1 MIRFLLPADRC
12 RVVDHAGRV
21 PDCGGV
27 HHVSQRPNGSVACG
41 EAEVAAGFRAV
52 SIAVEVD
59 DDAESPFTGTA
70 SRFVPVCEACG
81 TRFLREGG
89 L

>member
-1 MIRFLLPADRC
+1 VIRFLLPVDRC
-12 RVVDHAGRV
+12 RAVDHAGRV
-21 PDCGGV
+21 PDCGGG
-27 HHVSQRPNGSVACG
+27 HHISRQLSGAVAVTP
-41 EAEVAAGFRAV
+41 EAVAAGFRAV

>member
-1 MIRFLLPADRC
+1 MIRFLLPVDRC
-12 RVVDHAGRV
+12 RAVDHTGRV

-27 HHVSQRPNGSVACG
+27 HHICRLISGAVAVTP
-41 EAEVAAGFRAV
+41 EAVEAGFRAV

-59 DDAESPFTGTA
+59 DAEDSPFKGTA
-70 SRFVPVCEACG
+70 ARFVPVCEECA
-81 TRFLREGG
+81 TKFLREGI